1 MGRLVVVSN
10 RVPPPLD
17 KGATAG
23 GLAVAL
29 RSALQE
35 TGGLWL
41 GWSGE
46 TAEHDDGPPEV
57 RTRVEGNITF
67 SVLDLSQRDQ
77 EEYYQGFANR
87 ALWPLLHYRLD
98 LVDFDRRDTSGFFRV
113 NAMFASMLAERL
125 EPDDVIWVHDYH
137 LIPLGAELRARG
149 IKNRIGFFLHIP
161 WPPPDVFLAIPCYQR
176 LLEAF
181 TDYDLIG
188 FQIDHDVENFV
199 SCLQRTGMC
208 RQLGPTTFAMGERS
222 FRVGAFPIGIDTD
235 TFAATAVKAEDS
247 ALARRMAESLGDRAL
262 VVGVDRLD
270 YSKGIDQRM
279 LAYERFLKTR
289 PEMRGEVVYLQV
301 TPKSRSEVPE
311 YATMQREIAG
321 TAGRINGGYSD
332 IDWTPIRYLN
342 RTIKHSTLAGL
353 YRMAQI
359 GLVTPLRDGM
369 NLVAKEYV
377 AAQDPQNPGVLVL
390 SRFAGAA
397 RELTSALIVN
407 PYDLDATAAAIAQG
421 VAMPLDERIA
431 RWREMYECIRRNNVH
446 RWCADFLR
454 CLNQPGPAVADDVG
468 YMKRA
473 S

>member
-10 RVPPPLD
+10 RVPPPVD

-41 GWSGE
+41 GWSGQ
-46 TAEHDDGPPEV
+46 TADRAEGPPEIK
-57 RTRVEGNITF
+57 TRVEGNITF
-67 SVLDLSQRDQ
+67 SVLDLSQRDR

-113 NAMFASMLAERL
+113 NAMFAAALAERL
-125 EPDDVIWVHDYH
+125 QPDDVIWVHDYH
-137 LIPLGAELRARG
+137 LIPLGAELRALG

-161 WPPPDVFLAIPCYQR
+161 WPPPDVFLAMPCYQR

-181 TDYDLIG
+181 TDYDLVG

-199 SCLQRTGMC
+199 SCLQRTGLC
-208 RQLGPTTFAMGERS
+208 RQTGPSTYAMGPRT
-222 FRVGAFPIGIDTD
+222 FRVGAFPIGIDTE

-247 ALARRMAESLGDRAL
+247 ALARRMADSLGDRAL

-311 YATMQREIAG
+311 YASMQREIAG

-353 YRMAQI
+353 YRMANV

-390 SRFAGAA
+390 SQFAGAA

-407 PYDLDATAAAIAQG
+407 PYDLDATAAAIAAG
-421 VAMPLDERIA
+421 VSMPREERIA
-431 RWREMYECIRRNNVH
+431 RWREMYDSICANNVH

-454 CLNQPGPAVADDVG
+454 VLDQSGPAAAEDVG
-468 YMKRA
+468 YLKA